1 MAKGLSRSLSRG
13 AEQTAPIRKKTGAV
27 NATLTMTGVTGVGW
41 GTTVLS
47 GLPEGNVL
55 LLGFVSNL
63 TFLSGGTISATWSG
77 DYGVGTTPADD
88 GTITAGDVDIIASTA
103 LGAATAGSFGPVRG
117 ADSDAGI
124 LDNTAGTLELNLN
137 LLIDDADI
145 SANDPVTV
153 TGDYALSYI
162 VLSDD

>member
-27 NATLTMTGVTGVGW
+27 NATLTMTGVAGVGW
-41 GTTVLS
+41 GTTVFS

-63 TFLSGGTISATWSG
+63 TFLSGGTVSATWSG

-88 GTITAGDVDIIASTA
+88 GTITGQRYERIRGVPRRSLRAG
-103 LGAATAGSFGPVRG
+103 RRRCR
-117 ADSDAGI
+117 
-124 LDNTAGTLELNLN
+124 
-137 LLIDDADI
+137 
-145 SANDPVTV
+145 
-153 TGDYALSYI
+153 
-162 VLSDD
+162 SDDGHQAGLR